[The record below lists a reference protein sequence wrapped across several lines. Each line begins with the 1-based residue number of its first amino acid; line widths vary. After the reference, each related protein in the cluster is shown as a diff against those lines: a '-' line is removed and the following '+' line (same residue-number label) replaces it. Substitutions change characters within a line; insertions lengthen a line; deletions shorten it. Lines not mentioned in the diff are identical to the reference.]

1 MTNQECWGLYEKH
14 YDDHPL
20 RLRLNES
27 IEEYVCHPRYKNMVC
42 IVIPLNDADENGFA
56 YPEECKLL
64 DELELILRDRLEE
77 NQLSVFAAAVTSDGF
92 RMYVTYTYH
101 VEACEHIVSDVNKD
115 WIYHDISMTAQEDR
129 NWEAIESLLVLRS

>member
-1 MTNQECWGLYEKH
+1 MTNQECWGLYEKQ

-42 IVIPLNDADENGFA
+42 VVIPLNDADENGFA

-64 DELELILRDRLEE
+64 DELELVLRDRLEE

-101 VEACEHIVSDVNKD
+101 IETCEEIVNEVNKD
-115 WIYHDISMTAQEDR
+115 WIYHDLSVTAQEDR
-129 NWEAIESLLVLRS
+129 NWEAIESLVVLQA